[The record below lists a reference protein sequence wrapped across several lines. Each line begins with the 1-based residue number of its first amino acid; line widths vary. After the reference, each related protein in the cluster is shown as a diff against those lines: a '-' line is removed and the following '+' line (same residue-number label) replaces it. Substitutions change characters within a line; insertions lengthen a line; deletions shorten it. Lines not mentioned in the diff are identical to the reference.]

1 MSWDYIYKKD
11 GDPRYHY
18 KRNRPPDANEQRVK
32 ELYNELGKS
41 EFLKLVSDLWEHQGR
56 FGLVMMEQD
65 TVNTVLTH
73 IHLFLHLFT
82 ENIVYFVTT
91 KRSRYL

>member
-41 EFLKLVSDLWEHQGR
+41 EFLKLVSDLWEHQER
-56 FGLVMMEQD
+56 FG
-65 TVNTVLTH
+65 
-73 IHLFLHLFT
+73 
-82 ENIVYFVTT
+82 FVHDGTRHCEYCSDAHT
-91 KRSRYL
+91 SVSTPFYREYCLLCDHKKK